1 MITIYCEHKPKRILV
16 NISDTKH
23 LEITNTK
30 LSESYRN
37 INDKHISA
45 NGSSNLYCPIFKANL
60 PKKYQISII
69 FS

>member
-16 NISDTKH
+16 NISD
-23 LEITNTK
+23 TK